1 MPFKAP
7 GDIAKAAIN
16 SGCTKC
22 TTTWDKLL
30 ILAFLAG
37 AYIAFGALLAEI
49 VAGGLVGGSLTA
61 ADGTKTAVAYGPGI
75 IKFVTGALFPVGLM
89 LVVIAGSEL
98 FTGNCMFAP
107 IAWLDK
113 KITLKGFAI
122 NWTLV
127 YLGNLIGALFVVY
140 FLAYWSGLF
149 STAPFAN
156 WAMTVANGKLG
167 LTWDDALLRGI
178 GCNWL
183 VCLAVW
189 LAISSDEIIG
199 KILGIWFPIMAFVT
213 IGFEHSVANMFFIP
227 LGIALYNDGGA
238 GLTAIRTAWTTAL
251 GTGPN
256 NYVGNLGTD
265 WVHFIINNL
274 IPVTVGNILGAM
286 IFVAGIYWWVYIRSP
301 LCVAAPAK
309 PAPAPAK

>member
-1 MPFKAP
+1 MPFKPPAE
-7 GDIAKAAIN
+7 ITKAAIA

-49 VAGGLVGGSLTA
+49 VAGGLSAGTVTTLP
-61 ADGTKTAVAYGPGI
+61 DGTVEKTALPTGLL
-75 IKFVTGALFPVGLM
+75 KFATGAVFPVGLM

-127 YLGNLIGALFVVY
+127 FLGNLVGAVFVAYV
-140 FLAYWSGLF
+140 LAYWSGLF
-149 STAPFAN
+149 NSAPFAQ
-156 WAMTVANGKLG
+156 WAMSVANGKLA

-199 KILGIWFPIMAFVT
+199 KILAIWFPIMAFVT

-227 LGIALYNDGGA
+227 LGIAVANDSGIISALNINLATAYPKLGA
-238 GLTAIRTAWTTAL
+238 GLA
-251 GTGPN
+251 
-256 NYVGNLGTD
+256 TD
-265 WVHFIINNL
+265 WSNFIVNNL
-274 IPVTVGNILGAM
+274 LWVTIGNIIGAAV
-286 IFVAGIYWWVYIRSP
+286 FVAALYWWVYIRSP
-301 LCVAAPAK
+301 LCIATPTAPAAAPSTQAK
-309 PAPAPAK
+309 

>member
-1 MPFKAP
+1 MPFKPPAE
-7 GDIAKAAIN
+7 ITKAAIAA
-16 SGCTKC
+16 GCTKC

-37 AYIAFGALLAEI
+37 AYIAFGGLLAEI
-49 VAGGLVGGSLTA
+49 VVGGMSGGFVQTL
-61 ADGTKTAVAYGPGI
+61 ADKSTQTIAIPTGI
-75 IKFVTGALFPVGLM
+75 LKFATGAVFPVGLM
-89 LVVIAGSEL
+89 CVVIAGSEL

-127 YLGNLIGALFVVY
+127 YIGNLIGALFVVY

-149 STAPFAN
+149 SSAPFGT
-156 WAMTVANGKLG
+156 WALNVANGKLG
-167 LTWDDALLRGI
+167 LSWDDALLRGI

-189 LAISSDEIIG
+189 LAVASDDIIG
-199 KILGIWFPIMAFVT
+199 KILGIWFPIMAFVA

-227 LGIALYNDGGA
+227 LGIALANDAGVLTSLKVTSVTETYKNLGA
-238 GLTAIRTAWTTAL
+238 GLT
-251 GTGPN
+251 
-256 NYVGNLGTD
+256 TD
-265 WVHFIINNL
+265 WMHFIVNNL
-274 IPVTVGNILGAM
+274 IPVTIGNIIGAV
-286 IFVAGIYWWVYIRSP
+286 IFVAAIYWWVYIRSP
-301 LCVAAPAK
+301 LCIATPAAPAAAPAK
-309 PAPAPAK
+309 